1 MIVEDVELRFV
12 ERTKEEEIGRQMTM
26 PGGEV
31 FITTK
36 AHTVRILQMRKLVRR
51 PIPGPFIVVGEGYGP
66 EEWTDWQ
73 DVPLV
78 KE

>member
-1 MIVEDVELRFV
+1 
-12 ERTKEEEIGRQMTM
+12 MTM

-36 AHTVRILQMRKLVRR
+36 AHTVRILQMRKLVRQYLPGGY
-51 PIPGPFIVVGEGYGP
+51 PIGQPPPTGPAY
-66 EEWTDWQ
+66 WTDWQ
-73 DVPLV
+73 DVPMV

>member
-12 ERTKEEEIGRQMTM
+12 EREQPTPESFALPRGEM
-26 PGGEV
+26 PV
-31 FITTK
+31 FK
-36 AHTVRILQMRKLVRR
+36 RVRILQMRKLVRR